1 MNEMKVP
8 VHIAILA
15 DGNRRWAKE
24 RGLPTFE
31 GHRKGAEMAKKLSK
45 KAKALGIK
53 IMTIWVF
60 STENWKRTIEETGYL
75 MGLFDTFID
84 RERKEA
90 LKEKTRIIHMGRKD
104 RIPEGLRKKII
115 QAEEETKH
123 FTNYYFVVALDYGGR
138 DEILRGIKK
147 LTSSGLRVENFDEN
161 TFNTFL
167 DTKDLPQPD
176 PDMIIRTSGE
186 ERLSGF
192 MTWQSA
198 YSEYY
203 FSPLMF
209 PDFGPEELEKAVKAY
224 GERKRRFGGG

>member
-1 MNEMKVP
+1 MKIP
-8 VHIAILA
+8 VHIAIIA

-31 GHRKGAEMAKKLSK
+31 GHRRGAENVKLLSK
-45 KAKALGIK
+45 RAKALGVK
-53 IMTIWVF
+53 IITFWVF
-60 STENWKRTIEETGYL
+60 STENWKRTVEETGYL
-75 MGLFDTFID
+75 MSLFDTFVD

-90 LKEKTRIIHMGRKD
+90 IKEKTRIIHMGRKD

-138 DEILRGIKK
+138 DEIIRAVNQISNIKSQMSNIEESDINK
-147 LTSSGLRVENFDEN
+147 Y
-161 TFNTFL
+161 L
-167 DTKDLPQPD
+167 DTKDLPQPE
-176 PDMIIRTSGE
+176 PDIIIRTSGE
-186 ERLSGF
+186 ARLSGF
-192 MTWQSA
+192 MSWQSA

-209 PDFGPEELEKAVKAY
+209 PDFGPAKLEEAIREY
-224 GERKRRFGGG
+224 GERKRRFGK